1 MRALTED
8 SMNTADRIYAA
19 STSEEAETARLAEKL
34 ARQMED
40 DIASGEVPAGGM
52 MGSLRELS
60 ERYAVGRAAVR
71 EAVGLLERRGLGR
84 LRPGPYGGFIVARPD
99 ADTVSTELANYFRL
113 AGTTL
118 DQLRDARTAVDLTA
132 AGIAAVRCKG
142 GGKPALPSPGKARDC
157 LDWHLQLRTQIAQ
170 LSAEPALELFC
181 ACTNELSLDF
191 ASGAGAAPDWPD
203 EAGRIAAVLAAA
215 LADGDQAA
223 TVALAE
229 QVDTALSRLLSGSD
243 IESSPRP
250 VIEQTQ
256 RLEDDRTLAALVARR
271 IAAEIAEDASAGQRI
286 GSEWDLCE
294 RYSVSRT
301 TLRQAIR
308 QLQDTGL
315 VECRRGRGNGL
326 VVRNQRG
333 TGSIRLA
340 LAYLIGQHMD
350 PLSAG
355 TLLFQLNR
363 FVPALAVSR
372 AGPRQRQHLEVLLDT
387 AQRSDPL
394 DRYDLLRLV
403 QGVSLLAD
411 SPILDLF
418 SRCLAAYEARFHPFL
433 IDRLPRDVQAEYF
446 GLLRRLLDE
455 RRASDEAYMRTAKD
469 SSAQV
474 MLEMSRSRPI

>member
-1 MRALTED
+1 M
-8 SMNTADRIYAA
+8 STADKIYAA
-19 STSEEAETARLAEKL
+19 STSEDVETARLAERL

-40 DIASGEVPAGGM
+40 DIVLGNVIRGGM

-60 ERYAVGRAAVR
+60 ERYGVGRAAVR

-99 ADTVSTELANYFRL
+99 ADTVSAELASYFRM
-113 AGTTL
+113 AGITL
-118 DQLRDARTAVDLTA
+118 HQLRDARTATDLTA
-132 AGIAAVRCKG
+132 VGLATVRCQG
-142 GGKPALPSPGKARDC
+142 ALTPVLPVPDDTC
-157 LDWHLQLRTQIAQ
+157 NFIDWHLRVRTRIAE
-170 LSAEPALELFC
+170 LSDEPAIELFTRC
-181 ACTNELSLDF
+181 LNELTLDF
-191 ASGAGAAPDWPD
+191 TDSGGELAPDAID
-203 EAGRIAAVLAAA
+203 ANRMGSALESA
-215 LADGDQAA
+215 LASGDQAA
-223 TVALAE
+223 AMAAAE
-229 QVDTALSRLLSGSD
+229 QLDASLSRLMRV
-243 IESSPRP
+243 EQAENHVRP
-250 VIEQTQ
+250 AMATARHE
-256 RLEDDRTLAALVARR
+256 EDRTLAALVARR
-271 IAAEIAEDASAGQRI
+271 MAAEILENGSAGQRI

-294 RYSVSRT
+294 RYSVSRA

-326 VVRNQRG
+326 VIRNLRG

-340 LAYLIGQHMD
+340 LAYLIGRHMD

-355 TLLFQLNR
+355 TILFQLNR

-372 AGPRQRQHLEVLLDT
+372 AGPRQRDQLETLLRT
-387 AQRSDPL
+387 AERSDPL

-403 QGVSLLAD
+403 QCVSLLFD

-433 IDRLPRDVQAEYF
+433 IERMPANIQAEYF
-446 GLLRRLLDE
+446 GLLRRLLDD
-455 RRASDEAYMRTAKD
+455 RQASDEAYLRTAQ
-469 SSAQV
+469 SSSEQV

>member
-1 MRALTED
+1 MK
-8 SMNTADRIYAA
+8 TADRIYAA
-19 STSEEAETARLAEKL
+19 STSEEEETARLAETL

-40 DIASGEVPAGGM
+40 DIASGEMPASGM

-84 LRPGPYGGFIVARPD
+84 LRPGPYGGFVVARPD
-99 ADTVSTELANYFRL
+99 AETVSTELANYFRL

-118 DQLRDARTAVDLTA
+118 HQLRDARTAVDLTA
-132 AGIAAVRCKG
+132 AGLAAVRCNG
-142 GGKPALPSPGKARDC
+142 DGAPALPSPEEARSYF
-157 LDWHLQLRTQIAQ
+157 DWHLRMRTRIAQ
-170 LSAEPALELFC
+170 LSGEPALELFC
-181 ACTNELSLDF
+181 ACANELSRDF
-191 ASGAGAAPDWPD
+191 VAGEGASPDWTD
-203 EAGRIAAVLAAA
+203 EATGITAA
-215 LADGDQAA
+215 LRAALSDGDQA
-223 TVALAE
+223 VAVASAE
-229 QVDTALSRLLSGSD
+229 QLDAALSRLLAARNLD
-243 IESSPRP
+243 SSPEP
-250 VIEQTQ
+250 AIERAQ
-256 RLEDDRTLAALVARR
+256 RLENDRTLAALVARR
-271 IAAEIAEDASAGQRI
+271 IAAEIAENGSAGQRI

-294 RYSVSRT
+294 RYSVSRA

-355 TLLFQLNR
+355 TILFQLNR

-372 AGPRQRQHLEVLLDT
+372 AGPRQRERLETLLQN

-403 QGVSLLAD
+403 QCVSLLAD

-433 IDRLPRDVQAEYF
+433 IDRLPRHIQAEYF
-446 GLLRRLLDE
+446 GLLRRLIDE
-455 RRASDEAYMRTAKD
+455 RCASDEAYMRTAKD